1 MRKNRYMKKKSTQTS
16 PNVNKPGL
24 IGSIGQGMA
33 TGFGVGTGIEGARAV
48 FGGMSGS
55 KETTQDNKCN
65 FEKEQLQKCIDNN
78 LECKDFIELLNNCY
92 KSN

>member
-1 MRKNRYMKKKSTQTS
+1 
-16 PNVNKPGL
+16 
-24 IGSIGQGMA
+24 MA

-48 FGGMSGS
+48 FGGMGGS
-55 KETTQDNKCN
+55 KETTQDNKCK
-65 FEKEQLQKCIDNN
+65 FEKDQLQKCIDNN